1 MADVL
6 SQSEIDALLSA
17 LSTGSLEPD
26 ELQKEEEKHKVKVYD
41 FRSPQKFS
49 KDHIRTLEL
58 IHDNYARIISNFLT
72 AQLRKN
78 VKVKIETV
86 EQITYEEFIHSIPNP
101 TIMTMFRMPPL
112 TGTILFETNPQFSF
126 QIIDVLLGGTGE
138 RNTVSKEFSDID
150 KNIMMQITSGMISN
164 LKLAWEDILSVEP
177 EVESLE
183 TNPAINQ
190 TLAPNEPVALVTF
203 SVEMGKSN
211 TFINICIP
219 YLSIE
224 KVLDKLVVQ
233 YWFQNEKDASG
244 DEVREKIKEGLNP
257 VEIEMSAELGCTH
270 LTIDDFLNLSRGDI
284 IRLDNKCTS
293 PIKIY
298 VEDQECYYAK
308 PGITGKNLGVAV
320 LDIIDKDVNEDR
332 KSVV

>member
-257 VEIEMSAELGCTH
+257 VEIEMSGELGCTH

-320 LDIIDKDVNEDR
+320 LDIIDKDVNEYE
-332 KSVV
+332 

>member
-298 VEDQECYYAK
+298 VEDQECYYAR

-320 LDIIDKDVNEDR
+320 LDIIDKDVNEYE
-332 KSVV
+332 

>member
-78 VKVKIETV
+78 VKVETV

-320 LDIIDKDVNEDR
+320 LDIIDKDVNEYE
-332 KSVV
+332 

>member
-244 DEVREKIKEGLNP
+244 DEVREKI
-257 VEIEMSAELGCTH
+257 GCTH

-320 LDIIDKDVNEDR
+320 LDIIDKDVNEYE
-332 KSVV
+332 

>member
-150 KNIMMQITSGMISN
+150 KNIMMQITLGMISN

-320 LDIIDKDVNEDR
+320 LDIIDKDVNEYE
-332 KSVV
+332 

>member
-164 LKLAWEDILSVEP
+164 LKLAWEDILNVEP

-233 YWFQNEKDASG
+233 YWFQNEKDALG
-244 DEVREKIKEGLNP
+244 DEVREKIEEGLNP

-320 LDIIDKDVNEDR
+320 LDIIDKDVNEYE
-332 KSVV
+332 

>member
-164 LKLAWEDILSVEP
+164 LKLAWEDILNVEP

-203 SVEMGKSN
+203 SVEMFKSN

-233 YWFQNEKDASG
+233 YWFQNEKDALG
-244 DEVREKIKEGLNP
+244 DEVREKIEEGLNP

-284 IRLDNKCTS
+284 IRLDNKCTN

-298 VEDQECYYAK
+298 VEDQECYYAR

-320 LDIIDKDVNEDR
+320 LDIIDKDVNEYE
-332 KSVV
+332 